1 MLPIVLML
9 ILPGLA
15 EDPVAALEGMGRVR
29 HACTRQMADLD
40 AAVAERPG
48 DRAVAL
54 ERGLC
59 LHAVGRND
67 QALTALQ
74 AALSGARLGA
84 LVEASPDAAQGAV
97 VVGVLLAWRGE
108 TGAARGWLRG
118 LKGALG
124 AEHPGT
130 RRAAILLQAVE
141 GDDAEAWAAART
153 LWQGQPDDPHAQAL
167 IAELTARDPDGAPP
181 WAREMLSRP
190 ARTLSR
196 TNRAVGLLTGGRFGD
211 CVTLVDETLAEAREA
226 AEIRRLHILGHRCG
240 AHGGDLRAANT
251 HMLKLRDLAALDGQ
265 AVLAHADLLAT
276 VGKVADALRLVEL
289 AQPDDPRGADTRRVR
304 WNLALDRLDAAVDA
318 AAAGA
323 ASAESRATLG
333 LALHKAGRD
342 SDARAVLEPAC
353 ADLDRGAKRDCEDLI
368 GRLEAP

>member
-1 MLPIVLML
+1 MLPFVLML
-9 ILPGLA
+9 VLPA
-15 EDPVAALEGMGRVR
+15 MADDPVAAIEGMGRVR
-29 HACTRQMADLD
+29 HACTRQMAALD

-54 ERGLC
+54 ERGVC

-67 QALTALQ
+67 LALPALQ
-74 AALSGARLGA
+74 AALSGARLPA
-84 LVEASPDAAQGAV
+84 LVASSPDAAQGAV
-97 VVGVLLAWRGE
+97 LVGVLLAWRGE
-108 TGAARGWLRG
+108 TGAARAWLRG

-124 AEHPGT
+124 ADHPGT
-130 RRAAILLQAVE
+130 LRAAILLQAVD
-141 GDDAEAWAAART
+141 GDDEGAWAAAHA
-153 LWQGQPDDPHAQAL
+153 LWEAHPDDPHAQSL

-181 WAREMLSRP
+181 WAREVISRP

-211 CVTLVDETLAEAREA
+211 CVTLVNETLGEAREA
-226 AEIRRLHILGHRCG
+226 SEIRRLHVIGHRCG

-251 HMLKLRDLAALDGQ
+251 HMLKLRDLDALDDQ

-276 VGKVADALRLVEL
+276 VGKVEDALRLVEL
-289 AQPDDPRGADTRRVR
+289 ANVDDPRGADTRRVR
-304 WNLALDRLDAAVDA
+304 WNLALDRIDAALDAATPR
-318 AAAGA
+318 A

-342 SDARAVLEPAC
+342 TEARAVLAPAC
-353 ADLDRGAKRDCEDLI
+353 ADLDRGAKRDCEDLL
-368 GRLEAP
+368 GRLKGP